1 MIENASASSLS
12 ISDDQDRQT
21 AETSN
26 GLPQYSLGLVP
37 SIDVEKVR
45 AMLGQI
51 QIDALPQG
59 AKDLM
64 RTMESQSRAM
74 SLGMVNPGLALNSG
88 TAPLPQLV
96 TPLLNQSPAKN
107 LALNSD
113 MGSST
118 ASMYVTKT
126 ELDQMEERIMNTIE
140 LRFKQLEERIVGIM
154 EASVTKS
161 HSE

>member
-1 MIENASASSLS
+1 
-12 ISDDQDRQT
+12 
-21 AETSN
+21 
-26 GLPQYSLGLVP
+26 
-37 SIDVEKVR
+37 
-45 AMLGQI
+45 MLGQI